1 MKETIRTS
9 LDIPRDLHRRLR
21 EAAARKG
28 CSARQLVLAS
38 IRSAVDEKLPRV
50 GNKRLRLDQP
60 IVSSRG
66 KAFSLTNEQVQGLL
80 SSLDGKSLLSTS
92 GSPC

>member
-28 CSARQLVLAS
+28 CSARQLVLAG
-38 IRSAVDEKLPRV
+38 IRSAVEETLPRA
-50 GNKRLRLDQP
+50 GNKRLRLDPP
-60 IVSSRG
+60 IVASRG
-66 KAFSLTNEQVQGLL
+66 KAFNLTDEQIHQLVEL
-80 SSLDGKSLLSTS
+80 
-92 GSPC
+92 P

>member
-38 IRSAVDEKLPRV
+38 IRSAVDEKLPRA
-50 GNKRLRLDQP
+50 GNKRLRLDPP
-60 IVSSRG
+60 IVTFRG
-66 KAFSLTNEQVQGLL
+66 EAFNLTNEQIQELIEL
-80 SSLDGKSLLSTS
+80 
-92 GSPC
+92 P

>member
-38 IRSAVDEKLPRV
+38 IRSAVDEKLPRA
-50 GNKRLRLDQP
+50 GNRRLRLDPP
-60 IVSSRG
+60 IVTSRG
-66 KAFSLTNEQVQGLL
+66 KAFNLTNEQIQELIEL
-80 SSLDGKSLLSTS
+80 
-92 GSPC
+92 P